1 MTEKQPKAK
10 SGLRRFAGDMVYSL
24 AGLMILNMT
33 LSFGVYPFLRSRMG
47 AEGSGKML
55 FFTAIMGL
63 MASAVGSGI
72 NYGRMKASTRHE
84 TKNGDYNRFLVFTA
98 LLCAIVTV
106 VAICVKK
113 DTAGD
118 LPISIGVLI
127 FVTTVRYYADV
138 EYRLSLNYRG
148 FFFYYLFIAVGYAI
162 GMALYGISH
171 SWVSIFILGEMFGLL
186 FVTITGSIFKKP
198 FFKKSQFFREDAKT
212 CVSLSSAYLL
222 SDFVTYT
229 DRVVLPM
236 TAGDAAS
243 YYFFIASTVGK
254 MSSLI
259 STPLNG
265 VITGHL
271 ARYQGKITKKM
282 LTGVFA
288 ALSALAVILIAGT
301 TLGSHIYVYLFYRE
315 DYNVVKN
322 LFLLANAGQ
331 VFFFMSNTMM
341 TVVLRFAPER
351 YQLIMGVIYAVLFFA
366 AVVPAMYLYKIWG
379 AVWGLLAVNVVK
391 FLLITMLGF
400 LALSK
405 NERKERV

>member
-1 MTEKQPKAK
+1 
-10 SGLRRFAGDMVYSL
+10 
-24 AGLMILNMT
+24 
-33 LSFGVYPFLRSRMG
+33 
-47 AEGSGKML
+47 
-55 FFTAIMGL
+55 
-63 MASAVGSGI
+63 
-72 NYGRMKASTRHE
+72 
-84 TKNGDYNRFLVFTA
+84 
-98 LLCAIVTV
+98 
-106 VAICVKK
+106 
-113 DTAGD
+113 
-118 LPISIGVLI
+118 
-127 FVTTVRYYADV
+127 
-138 EYRLSLNYRG
+138 
-148 FFFYYLFIAVGYAI
+148 
-162 GMALYGISH
+162 
-171 SWVSIFILGEMFGLL
+171 MFGLL

-259 STPLNG
+259 STPLNC
-265 VITGHL
+265 VIKGHL

-288 ALSALAVILIAGT
+288 GLSALAVILIAGT

>member
-84 TKNGDYNRFLVFTA
+84 TKNGDYNCFLVFTA

-113 DTAGD
+113 DTAGA

-171 SWVSIFILGEMFGLL
+171 SWVSIFILGEVFGLL

-212 CVSLSSAYLL
+212 CVSLSSAYLYCKYCRKDEFSDLNTVKWCYHRSSCTL
-222 SDFVTYT
+222 SGKNHKEDVNWCICCI
-229 DRVVLPM
+229 VS
-236 TAGDAAS
+236 ACS
-243 YYFFIASTVGK
+243 YIDCRNNTWFSYLRI
-254 MSSLI
+254 SLLQRGLQC
-259 STPLNG
+259 S
-265 VITGHL
+265 
-271 ARYQGKITKKM
+271 KKS
-282 LTGVFA
+282 VFA
-288 ALSALAVILIAGT
+288 GKCRTGI
-301 TLGSHIYVYLFYRE
+301 
-315 DYNVVKN
+315 
-322 LFLLANAGQ
+322 FLY
-331 VFFFMSNTMM
+331 
-341 TVVLRFAPER
+341 E
-351 YQLIMGVIYAVLFFA
+351 
-366 AVVPAMYLYKIWG
+366 
-379 AVWGLLAVNVVK
+379 
-391 FLLITMLGF
+391 
-400 LALSK
+400 
-405 NERKERV
+405 

>member
-113 DTAGD
+113 DTAGAI
-118 LPISIGVLI
+118 PISIGVLI

-171 SWVSIFILGEMFGLL
+171 SWVSIFILGEVFGLL

-198 FFKKSQFFREDAKT
+198 FFEKSQFFREDAKT
-212 CVSLSSAYLL
+212 CVSLSSAYRFT
-222 SDFVTYT
+222 SFQ
-229 DRVVLPM
+229 
-236 TAGDAAS
+236 
-243 YYFFIASTVGK
+243 
-254 MSSLI
+254 
-259 STPLNG
+259 
-265 VITGHL
+265 TG
-271 ARYQGKITKKM
+271 
-282 LTGVFA
+282 
-288 ALSALAVILIAGT
+288 
-301 TLGSHIYVYLFYRE
+301 
-315 DYNVVKN
+315 
-322 LFLLANAGQ
+322 
-331 VFFFMSNTMM
+331 
-341 TVVLRFAPER
+341 RFA
-351 YQLIMGVIYAVLFFA
+351 
-366 AVVPAMYLYKIWG
+366 
-379 AVWGLLAVNVVK
+379 
-391 FLLITMLGF
+391 
-400 LALSK
+400 
-405 NERKERV
+405 

>member
-113 DTAGD
+113 DTAGA

-171 SWVSIFILGEMFGLL
+171 SWVSIFILGEVFGLL

-198 FFKKSQFFREDAKT
+198 FLKESIFQGRCKNMCVTVIGISAVRFCNIYRPCCASYDSRRCSFLLFLYCKYCRKDEFSDLNTVKWCYHRSSCTLSGKNHKEDVNWCICCIVSACRYIDCRNNTWFSYLRISLLQRGLQCSKKS
-212 CVSLSSAYLL
+212 
-222 SDFVTYT
+222 
-229 DRVVLPM
+229 
-236 TAGDAAS
+236 
-243 YYFFIASTVGK
+243 
-254 MSSLI
+254 
-259 STPLNG
+259 
-265 VITGHL
+265 
-271 ARYQGKITKKM
+271 
-282 LTGVFA
+282 VFA
-288 ALSALAVILIAGT
+288 GKCRTGI
-301 TLGSHIYVYLFYRE
+301 
-315 DYNVVKN
+315 
-322 LFLLANAGQ
+322 FLY
-331 VFFFMSNTMM
+331 
-341 TVVLRFAPER
+341 E
-351 YQLIMGVIYAVLFFA
+351 
-366 AVVPAMYLYKIWG
+366 
-379 AVWGLLAVNVVK
+379 
-391 FLLITMLGF
+391 
-400 LALSK
+400 
-405 NERKERV
+405 

>member
-84 TKNGDYNRFLVFTA
+84 TKNGDYNLFLVFTA

-113 DTAGD
+113 DTAGA

-171 SWVSIFILGEMFGLL
+171 SWVSIFILGE
-186 FVTITGSIFKKP
+186 
-198 FFKKSQFFREDAKT
+198 
-212 CVSLSSAYLL
+212 
-222 SDFVTYT
+222 
-229 DRVVLPM
+229 VV
-236 TAGDAAS
+236 
-243 YYFFIASTVGK
+243 
-254 MSSLI
+254 
-259 STPLNG
+259 
-265 VITGHL
+265 
-271 ARYQGKITKKM
+271 
-282 LTGVFA
+282 
-288 ALSALAVILIAGT
+288 
-301 TLGSHIYVYLFYRE
+301 
-315 DYNVVKN
+315 
-322 LFLLANAGQ
+322 
-331 VFFFMSNTMM
+331 
-341 TVVLRFAPER
+341 
-351 YQLIMGVIYAVLFFA
+351 
-366 AVVPAMYLYKIWG
+366 
-379 AVWGLLAVNVVK
+379 
-391 FLLITMLGF
+391 
-400 LALSK
+400 
-405 NERKERV
+405 

>member
-33 LSFGVYPFLRSRMG
+33 LSFGVYPFLSRMG

-113 DTAGD
+113 DTAGA

-162 GMALYGISH
+162 GMALYGISNP
-171 SWVSIFILGEMFGLL
+171 G
-186 FVTITGSIFKKP
+186 
-198 FFKKSQFFREDAKT
+198 
-212 CVSLSSAYLL
+212 
-222 SDFVTYT
+222 
-229 DRVVLPM
+229 
-236 TAGDAAS
+236 
-243 YYFFIASTVGK
+243 
-254 MSSLI
+254 
-259 STPLNG
+259 
-265 VITGHL
+265 
-271 ARYQGKITKKM
+271 
-282 LTGVFA
+282 
-288 ALSALAVILIAGT
+288 
-301 TLGSHIYVYLFYRE
+301 
-315 DYNVVKN
+315 
-322 LFLLANAGQ
+322 
-331 VFFFMSNTMM
+331 
-341 TVVLRFAPER
+341 
-351 YQLIMGVIYAVLFFA
+351 
-366 AVVPAMYLYKIWG
+366 
-379 AVWGLLAVNVVK
+379 
-391 FLLITMLGF
+391 
-400 LALSK
+400 
-405 NERKERV
+405 

>member
-72 NYGRMKASTRHE
+72 NYGR
-84 TKNGDYNRFLVFTA
+84 FLVFTA

-106 VAICVKK
+106 VAVCVKK
-113 DTAGD
+113 DTAGA

-171 SWVSIFILGEMFGLL
+171 SWVSIFIFGEVFGLL

-198 FFKKSQFFREDAKT
+198 FF
-212 CVSLSSAYLL
+212 
-222 SDFVTYT
+222 
-229 DRVVLPM
+229 
-236 TAGDAAS
+236 
-243 YYFFIASTVGK
+243 
-254 MSSLI
+254 
-259 STPLNG
+259 
-265 VITGHL
+265 
-271 ARYQGKITKKM
+271 
-282 LTGVFA
+282 
-288 ALSALAVILIAGT
+288 
-301 TLGSHIYVYLFYRE
+301 
-315 DYNVVKN
+315 
-322 LFLLANAGQ
+322 
-331 VFFFMSNTMM
+331 
-341 TVVLRFAPER
+341 
-351 YQLIMGVIYAVLFFA
+351 
-366 AVVPAMYLYKIWG
+366 
-379 AVWGLLAVNVVK
+379 
-391 FLLITMLGF
+391 
-400 LALSK
+400 
-405 NERKERV
+405 